1 MAGLTLDSGA
11 LIAFERAD
19 RRVMTHLREAQ
30 LRGYQLTVPTA
41 VVAEVWRGG
50 RRSARIAALLGACVV
65 EPLAEDL
72 ARVAGEALARV
83 KSAGV
88 IDAIVMGSADRRGDF
103 VLTGDAGDLRRL
115 TSCFPRARVVAL

>member
-19 RRVMTHLREAQ
+19 RRVMTHLKEAQ
-30 LRGYQLTVPTA
+30 QRGYEVTVPTV

-50 RRSARIAALLGACVV
+50 SRSARIAALLAACVI
-65 EPLAEDL
+65 EPLQEDL
-72 ARVAGEALARV
+72 ARAVGDALAHVRG
-83 KSAGV
+83 AGV
-88 IDAIVMGSADRRGDF
+88 IDAIVMGSASRRGDF

-115 TSCFPRARVVAL
+115 STCFPRARVVPL